1 MKSMIEKKNKAKD
14 QMPKMV
20 EAETILAI
28 FLIFSYPFISCNIV
42 FLLLGFVSI
51 VRKSGYPEF
60 SSEYLN
66 KVMFTE
72 ELTNFTYNLCIL

>member
-1 MKSMIEKKNKAKD
+1 MIEKKNKAKD

-28 FLIFSYPFISCNIV
+28 FLIISYPFISCNIV